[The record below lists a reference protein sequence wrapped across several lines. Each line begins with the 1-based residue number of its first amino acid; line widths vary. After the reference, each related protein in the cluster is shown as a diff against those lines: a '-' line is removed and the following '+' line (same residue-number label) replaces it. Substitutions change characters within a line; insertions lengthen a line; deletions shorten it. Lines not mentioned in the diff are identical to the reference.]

1 MKTCQRP
8 ESIPSPGITAPPVST
23 VQMSGRLSPWLR
35 VHPVGVTRSARGLL
49 GSGGCWLIRRM
60 ALKGRGMRGDWVDL
74 AAILMLLA
82 GSIDGIQGLI
92 AIIRNHYY
100 SLAPNEILLFDLT
113 TWGWI
118 LLVWG
123 TVVALAGAGL
133 WLRSEAARWFAVV
146 LLVINLV
153 GELTFAGTHGST
165 LWARRMRSRSSSFTP

>member
-1 MKTCQRP
+1 
-8 ESIPSPGITAPPVST
+8 
-23 VQMSGRLSPWLR
+23 
-35 VHPVGVTRSARGLL
+35 
-49 GSGGCWLIRRM
+49 
-60 ALKGRGMRGDWVDL
+60 MRGDWVDL

-123 TVVALAGAGL
+123 TIVALAGAGL

-146 LLVINLV
+146 VLVINLI

-165 LWARRMRSRSSSFTP
+165 LWAVTANVLTIIILYALIVRWEGSEDVGAD